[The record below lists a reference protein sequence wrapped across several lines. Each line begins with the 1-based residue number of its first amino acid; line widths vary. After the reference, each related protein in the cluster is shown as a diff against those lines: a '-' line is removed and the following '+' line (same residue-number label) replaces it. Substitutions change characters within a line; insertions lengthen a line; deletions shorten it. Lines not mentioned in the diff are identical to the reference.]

1 MRTQRCIASSLTR
14 VGTSSKPPG
23 RGYAKGDAKRWCS
36 GFCTLMRWMVVRDLA
51 RMKLWLATRA
61 TPLTDMCL
69 RRACRRTGCK
79 AEGTVSK
86 LLRMLPAFTKTLI
99 PTRAGP
105 CHFLF
110 LVVGSLE
117 SQTTKQAHFVKFVL
131 TIPVSQKSLD
141 CMESLA
147 HLLPSVSCESR
158 VVGQHATDFPAPTF
172 QSL

>member
-86 LLRMLPAFTKTLI
+86 LLRMPWQTCAWDGPAGELAVRQRALSPNCWECCLPLPRHSFPLGLALATFFFWWLGHWSLKPLNRHTL
-99 PTRAGP
+99 
-105 CHFLF
+105 
-110 LVVGSLE
+110 
-117 SQTTKQAHFVKFVL
+117 
-131 TIPVSQKSLD
+131 
-141 CMESLA
+141 
-147 HLLPSVSCESR
+147 
-158 VVGQHATDFPAPTF
+158 
-172 QSL
+172 